1 MQTAGL
7 FQGKSHLALFK
18 RGMLRTEGDND
29 PFNAISLGFAF
40 ALQPAGCPKR
50 FKSRKLDPL
59 AAFGSDATD

>member
-7 FQGKSHLALFK
+7 FKGKSHLALFK
-18 RGMLRTEGDND
+18 RGVLRTEGDND

-50 FKSRKLDPL
+50 FKS
-59 AAFGSDATD
+59 A